1 MITLEYFDKSQLLKY
16 TKHRHGEIKIGE
28 DLELVE
34 HISELEK
41 TTQEYV
47 LLGLPE
53 DIGVRA
59 NHGVAGAAKSW
70 EVFLQSFLNIQKNRF
85 NSADNVL
92 ILGHLN
98 FEELMFRAE
107 KLDSNHNDYH
117 VFLGDLVEQI
127 DDAVFKIVKEILS
140 YNKIPIIIGGGHNNA
155 FGIIKAC
162 SHHENKPIN
171 VLNIDAHTDL
181 RHCKHRHSGNGFS
194 YAIQKKFLNK
204 YFIFGLHQNYTPEY
218 IFEYI
223 SQKSQIDFCC
233 FDHLIH
239 LNQLEK
245 LSKLKAG
252 SNFLMNEFGLEID
265 CDSIQN
271 FNSSAKT
278 PSGFGI
284 NEIRN
289 MIKMLKNN
297 PLKYIHI
304 CEAIPS
310 STTGKALSFFVSD
323 LIKEDIS

>member
-1 MITLEYFDKSQLLKY
+1 MTTLEYFNKTDVQKY
-16 TKHRHGEIKIGE
+16 VNHRHGETKIGE
-28 DLELVE
+28 HLDLVE
-34 HISELEK
+34 QIDELENL
-41 TTQEYV
+41 TQDYV
-47 LLGLPE
+47 ILGLPE

-59 NHGVAGAAKSW
+59 NHGVAGAAQTW
-70 EVFLQSFLNIQKNRF
+70 DVFLKAFLNIQHNRF
-85 NSADNVL
+85 NTTENVV

-98 FEELMFRAE
+98 FEMLLEQA
-107 KLDSNHNDYH
+107 KQLDPNHNDYH
-117 VFLGDLVEQI
+117 VVLGDLVEQI
-127 DDAVFKIVKEILS
+127 DQAVFDIVKQILNF
-140 YNKIPIIIGGGHNNA
+140 NKIPIIIGGGHNNA

-162 SHHENKPIN
+162 SHFENKPIN

-194 YAIQKKFLNK
+194 YAIQKGFLEK
-204 YFIFGLHQNYTPEY
+204 YFIFGLHKNYTPEN

-223 SQKSQIDFCC
+223 DQKSNIDFCC
-233 FDHLIH
+233 FDQLLH

-252 SNFLMNEFGLEID
+252 CNFLMNEFGLEID

-271 FNSSAKT
+271 FNASAKT

-284 NEIRN
+284 DEIRN

-310 STTGKALSFFVSD
+310 STTGKSLSYFVSD
-323 LIKEDIS
+323 LIKA

>member
-1 MITLEYFDKSQLLKY
+1 MNRLEYFDKSQIKKY
-16 TKHRHGEIKIGE
+16 VKPRHGETKLGQ
-28 DLELVE
+28 DLEL
-34 HISELEK
+34 LENIK
-41 TTQEYV
+41 DLENLHQDYV
-47 LLGLPE
+47 ILGLPE

-59 NHGVAGAAKSW
+59 NHGKAGTSKTWAA
-70 EVFLQSFLNIQKNRF
+70 FLESFLNIQNNRF
-85 NSADNVL
+85 NSAENLL

-98 FEELMFRAE
+98 FEDLLNQADEL
-107 KLDSNHNDYH
+107 DPNHNDYH
-117 VFLGDLVEQI
+117 VFLSDLVEQI
-127 DDAVFKIVKEILS
+127 DEHVCEVVKQILS
-140 YNKIPIIIGGGHNNA
+140 FDKTPIVIGGGHNNA

-162 SHHENKPIN
+162 SETEGQPIN

-194 YAIQKKFLNK
+194 YAIQKEFLNK
-204 YFIFGLHQNYTPEY
+204 YYIFGLHKNYTPEY

-223 SQKSQIDFCC
+223 DQKNQIDYCC
-233 FDHLIH
+233 FDQLLH

-252 SNFLMNEFGLEID
+252 CNFLMNEFGLEID

-278 PSGFGI
+278 PSGFSI
-284 NEIRN
+284 DEMRN

-310 STTGKALSFFVSD
+310 STTGKALSYFVSD
-323 LIKEDIS
+323 LIREQ

>member
-1 MITLEYFDKSQLLKY
+1 MTTLEYFNKTDVQKY
-16 TKHRHGEIKIGE
+16 VNHRHGETKIGE
-28 DLELVE
+28 HLDLVE
-34 HISELEK
+34 QIDELENL
-41 TTQEYV
+41 TQDYV
-47 LLGLPE
+47 ILGLPE

-59 NHGVAGAAKSW
+59 NHGVAGAAQTW
-70 EVFLQSFLNIQKNRF
+70 DVFLKAFLNIQHNRF
-85 NSADNVL
+85 NTTENVV

-98 FEELMFRAE
+98 FEMLLEQA
-107 KLDSNHNDYH
+107 KQLDPNHNDYH
-117 VFLGDLVEQI
+117 VVLGDLVEQI
-127 DDAVFKIVKEILS
+127 DQAVFDIVKQILNF
-140 YNKIPIIIGGGHNNA
+140 NKIPIIIGGGHNNA

-162 SHHENKPIN
+162 SHFENKPIN

-194 YAIQKKFLNK
+194 YAIQKGFLEK
-204 YFIFGLHQNYTPEY
+204 YFIFGLHKNYTPEY

-223 SQKSQIDFCC
+223 DQKSNIDFCC
-233 FDHLIH
+233 FDQLLH

-252 SNFLMNEFGLEID
+252 CNFLMNEFGLEID

-271 FNSSAKT
+271 FNASAKT

-284 NEIRN
+284 DEIRN

-310 STTGKALSFFVSD
+310 STTGKSLSYFVSD
-323 LIKEDIS
+323 LIKA

>member
-1 MITLEYFDKSQLLKY
+1 MTTLEYFNKTDVQKY
-16 TKHRHGEIKIGE
+16 VNHRHGETKIGE
-28 DLELVE
+28 HLDLVE
-34 HISELEK
+34 QIDELENL
-41 TTQEYV
+41 TQDYV
-47 LLGLPE
+47 ILGLPE

-59 NHGVAGAAKSW
+59 NHGVAGAAQTW
-70 EVFLQSFLNIQKNRF
+70 DVFLKAFLNIQHNRF
-85 NSADNVL
+85 NSTENVV

-98 FEELMFRAE
+98 FEMLLEQA
-107 KLDSNHNDYH
+107 KQLDPNHNDYH
-117 VFLGDLVEQI
+117 VVLGDLVERI
-127 DDAVFKIVKEILS
+127 DQAVFDIVKQILNF
-140 YNKIPIIIGGGHNNA
+140 NKIPIIIGGGHNNA

-162 SHHENKPIN
+162 SHFENKPIN

-194 YAIQKKFLNK
+194 YAIQKGFLEK
-204 YFIFGLHQNYTPEY
+204 YFIFGLHKNYTPEY

-223 SQKSQIDFCC
+223 DQKSNIDFCC
-233 FDHLIH
+233 FDQLLH

-252 SNFLMNEFGLEID
+252 CNFLMNEFGLEID

-271 FNSSAKT
+271 FNASAKT

-284 NEIRN
+284 DEIRN

-310 STTGKALSFFVSD
+310 STTGKSLSYFVSD
-323 LIKEDIS
+323 LIKD

>member
-1 MITLEYFDKSQLLKY
+1 MNRLEYFDKSQIEKY
-16 TKHRHGEIKIGE
+16 VKPRHGETKLGE
-28 DLELVE
+28 HLELLEDINDLE
-34 HISELEK
+34 K
-41 TTQEYV
+41 QTQDYV
-47 LLGLPE
+47 ILGLPE

-59 NHGVAGAAKSW
+59 NRGNAGASKTWAA
-70 EVFLQSFLNIQKNRF
+70 FLESFLNIQNNRF
-85 NSADNVL
+85 NSAENLL

-98 FEELMFRAE
+98 FEDLLNQANA
-107 KLDSNHNDYH
+107 LDPNHNDYH
-117 VFLGDLVEQI
+117 VFLSDLVEQI
-127 DDAVFKIVKEILS
+127 DEHVYKTVEQILS
-140 YNKIPIIIGGGHNNA
+140 FGKTPIIIGGGHNNA
-155 FGIIKAC
+155 YGIIKAC
-162 SHHENKPIN
+162 SQIEGQAIN

-194 YAIQKKFLNK
+194 YAIQKEFLNK
-204 YFIFGLHQNYTPEY
+204 YYIFGLHKNYTPEY

-223 SQKSQIDFCC
+223 GKKNQIDYCC
-233 FDHLIH
+233 FDQLLH

-252 SNFLMNEFGLEID
+252 CNFLMNEFGLEID

-278 PSGFGI
+278 PSGFSI
-284 NEIRN
+284 DEIRN

-310 STTGKALSFFVSD
+310 STTGKALSYFVSD
-323 LIKEDIS
+323 LIRE